1 MARPRFSI
9 GIDLGTTNCAMAF
22 EAFDTAAP
30 QSELFL
36 IPQWETLAAFSEA
49 STLPSFLYL
58 LSEDETQ
65 QMPGESTQRAAWI
78 PGRLARKRAA
88 ESPGRVVHSA
98 KSWLCHHSV
107 DRNAPF
113 LPWRSDEIPV
123 EKRISPI
130 RASAL
135 LLEHLRAVWNAKF
148 AAEGLQFEE
157 QDVTITVPASFD
169 AVAQRLTLDA
179 ARAAG
184 FPEDVR
190 LLRNP
195 RPHSTVGWN
204 TAIHRATFGDSAL
217 TVAPI
222 TSWLLTSAAAQPISH
237 FLRSPPNPERRF
249 RTSSESPSATTC
261 FSEATIST
269 SRLRITSNRGWRW
282 PPVHNGTFLSRSAA
296 TLRSA

>member
-98 KSWLCHHSV
+98 KSWLCHHAV

-130 RASAL
+130 RASSL

-148 AAEGLQFEE
+148 AAEGVQYEE

-190 LLRNP
+190 LLEEPQAAFYRWLEQGDTEGDIWRQRFNS
-195 RPHSTVGWN
+195 STHHVLVIDVGGG
-204 TAIHRATFGDSAL
+204 TTDFTL
-217 TVAPI
+217 
-222 TSWLLTSAAAQPISH
+222 
-237 FLRSPPNPERRF
+237 LRSPPNPERRF

-269 SRLRITSNRGWRW
+269 SRLRITSNRGWPC
-282 PPVHNGTFLSRSAA
+282 PPAYNELSCSA
-296 TLRSA
+296 

>member
-22 EAFDTAAP
+22 EAFDTAIP

-98 KSWLCHHSV
+98 KSWLCHHAV

-190 LLRNP
+190 LLEEPQAAFYRWLEHGDTQGDIWRQRFNSGTHHVLVIDVGGGTTDFTLFEITP
-195 RPHSTVGWN
+195 QSGTTIPHIKRIAVSDHLLLGGDN
-204 TAIHRATFGDSAL
+204 IDLAIAHH
-217 TVAPI
+217 I
-222 TSWLLTSAAAQPISH
+222 
-237 FLRSPPNPERRF
+237 
-249 RTSSESPSATTC
+249 ES
-261 FSEATIST
+261 
-269 SRLRITSNRGWRW
+269 RW
-282 PPVHNGTFLSRSAA
+282 PCPPVHNGTFL
-296 TLRSA
+296 